1 MVQRHK
7 YGKDK
12 FYYKV
17 QFNYKGK
24 SIAYPLGRFIYVW
37 FYEDIPDGD
46 FVVDHIDND
55 PLNNKLEN
63 LQLLTIEE
71 NNRKRFE
78 DLDIK
83 CINQYHNT
91 TR

>member
-1 MVQRHK
+1 MICCN
-7 YGKDK
+7 K
-12 FYYKV
+12 F
-17 QFNYKGK
+17 QINYKGGSK
-24 SIAYPLGRFIYVW
+24 AWPLSRFIYAW
-37 FYEDIPDGD
+37 FVGDIPDGD

-55 PLNNKLEN
+55 PLNNQLNN

-78 DLDIK
+78 DLDVK